1 MAKWTIRR
9 ADPADAAALTA
20 CIDAAYAKYA
30 GRVTDLPDVS
40 EGIANDI
47 RDHMV
52 WVALAGDRIVG
63 GLVLVIKEDQA
74 VLANVAVDPIASGSG
89 LGRALIDRAETET
102 RQSGLNV
109 LKLTT
114 HAAIPE
120 NIGLYKHFGWRETGR
135 KGNKV
140 FMEKNL

>member
-1 MAKWTIRR
+1 MAKWTIRK
-9 ADPADAAALTA
+9 AEPADAATLAA

-30 GRVTDLPDVS
+30 GRITDLPDVS
-40 EGIANDI
+40 DGIANDI
-47 RDHMV
+47 CDHKV
-52 WVALAGDRIVG
+52 WVALAEDRIVG

-74 VLANVAVDPIASGSG
+74 VLANVAVDPIASGTG

-102 RQSGLNV
+102 RQSGLNF
-109 LKLTT
+109 LRLTT

-120 NIGLYKHFGWRETGR
+120 NIGLYQHRGWRETGR

-140 FMEKNL
+140 FLEKNL